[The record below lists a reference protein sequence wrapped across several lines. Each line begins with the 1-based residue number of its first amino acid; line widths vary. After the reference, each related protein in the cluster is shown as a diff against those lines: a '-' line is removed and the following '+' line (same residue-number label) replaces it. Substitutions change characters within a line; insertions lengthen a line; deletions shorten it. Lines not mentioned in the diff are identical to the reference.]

1 MDRNYS
7 CIAHIS
13 AKSES
18 GDALLQ
24 IFQSVRVPQQMVT
37 YGAKEL
43 THVTWGKW
51 IKEYHVKQNIG
62 KTHSQFQNKAETLIK
77 EIR

>member
-1 MDRNYS
+1 
-7 CIAHIS
+7 
-13 AKSES
+13 
-18 GDALLQ
+18 
-24 IFQSVRVPQQMVT
+24 MVT